1 MPDSRTSRAVPKQSR
16 KHPQTLVVTSV
27 TTAPDPDEHVA
38 TASPPPVSPAIGNL
52 TPVVSTTASG
62 TTSTSSSTSTV
73 STTATPPTSTP
84 SVVDAPPENSVP
96 TPPPGFVD
104 IDGKEFYGLHPKTAQ
119 VAVAPVVV
127 AELTSSTDYESR
139 FGATAPAAQTV
150 ANALEIAYQWRLV
163 RTATEAWSR
172 YVGTED
178 GLAWKN
184 ALTLLAQL
192 EPLFDAAVVR
202 DPSVATEY
210 PGLVRFFDSP
220 SVVARKAAATKKKAA
235 KAKAQ
240 EAVTTAVNAAVGAAL
255 THAAEEG
262 GAGQA
267 AATTAATGKA
277 ATATV

>member
-1 MPDSRTSRAVPKQSR
+1 
-16 KHPQTLVVTSV
+16 
-27 TTAPDPDEHVA
+27 
-38 TASPPPVSPAIGNL
+38 
-52 TPVVSTTASG
+52 
-62 TTSTSSSTSTV
+62 V

-104 IDGKEFYGLHPKTAQ
+104 IDGKEFLGFHAKAAQ
-119 VAVAPVVV
+119 VAVSPVVA
-127 AELTSSTDYESR
+127 AELASSSDYESL

-150 ANALEIAYQWRLV
+150 ASAVEIAYEWRLV

-202 DPSVATEY
+202 NPSVAAEY
-210 PGLVRFFDSP
+210 PGLARFFDTR
-220 SVVARKAAATKKKAA
+220 SVVAKKAAATKKKAA
-235 KAKAQ
+235 KTKAQ
-240 EAVTTAVNAAVGAAL
+240 TAVTTAVNAAVGAAL

-267 AATTAATGKA
+267 AATTAATSGAANGKA
-277 ATATV
+277 TTATG